1 MRFTM
6 HTIHLSLISV
16 TIIGVLISC
25 IPIMINWKFP
35 FPTDSPPEDLPMIVG
50 IKSIEYKMS
59 LISSMS
65 LSVHMVVDYLG
76 HAIVSPEDFLSYRD
90 SKSNLILLVSLL
102 VPDVIQ
108 YFCIIP
114 YEDFVLFHC
123 IQYIRFILITC
134 TTLGYLSAFGGS
146 LWHTH
151 EVIIT
156 AIFIAI
162 GSILRFYSCF
172 FTEEILILFEVVS
185 ISSFGIGSFALF
197 VLLKRWFLD
206 IYRNNFHHNTLLLS
220 YDQYCCNIYIV
231 AFAVTVFGL
240 WMLLFVYKVPVWY
253 QYDMIFL
260 VSETML
266 FSVFYVIVTVFQGRA
281 AVREAAI
288 SKVSFI
294 IISANTQT
302 SVTNILL

>member
-151 EVIIT
+151 EVIVT
-156 AIFIAI
+156 ATFIAI
-162 GSILRFYSCF
+162 GSILRFYSCY
-172 FTEEILILFEVVS
+172 FTKDILIVFEVVS
-185 ISSFGIGSFALF
+185 TVAFAIGSFALF
-197 VLLKRWFLD
+197 LLLKRWFLD

-220 YDQYCCNIYIV
+220 FDQYCCNIYLF
-231 AFAVTVFGL
+231 AFAVTVSAL
-240 WMLLFVYKVPVWY
+240 WILLFVYKIPPWY
-253 QYDMIFL
+253 QHDMIFL

-288 SKVSFI
+288 SK
-294 IISANTQT
+294 AG
-302 SVTNILL
+302 SVYSS